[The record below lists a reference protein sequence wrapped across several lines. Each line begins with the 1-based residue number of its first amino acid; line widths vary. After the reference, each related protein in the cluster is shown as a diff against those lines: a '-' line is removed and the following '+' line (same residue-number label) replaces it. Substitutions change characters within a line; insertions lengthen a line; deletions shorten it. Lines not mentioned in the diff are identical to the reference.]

1 LLVVAKGYLGPA
13 AQQFLSAELRT
24 LGVNANTITTAE
36 VKALSDSVRGHAIR
50 LMGVE
55 KANHLADAI
64 AQCQGPQSKK
74 IGHKLAADA
83 AQKLL
88 DQGKLRQAEKAYLD
102 LVQKHGEAEAY
113 IGLARTQIA
122 LEDGAAALN
131 SLRDGAAKFARAGDR
146 ATAISLLAEAVQL
159 VPEDLSAHRRLA
171 AALANQG
178 DMFGAVEEYE
188 RFVDVALRAGDS
200 RRALL
205 ELAYGRE
212 TLGDL
217 PALAALVDKVTGV
230 HSRVDAPQPAARKAS
245 LVHHSPAASSTPVPP
260 PPTSTL
266 RVESS
271 REAPSTLPVAAKHE
285 YQPEPTVEI
294 AEEETI
300 DLRLVALGIDPRLSA
315 IAADPRLSALTAPPQ
330 AETPEPEARVEPI
343 IAEPEIES
351 IAPDPRVV
359 AITAEPRLEPIA
371 ADPRLEIL
379 DLLNSVPLAIH
390 EPAIVETPVIAETP
404 LIAKAPVVVDRIETP
419 KEAKQAKQRAE
430 KAERAE
436 RAARAKAEK
445 IEAALEQKPAPR
457 TRPDASH
464 TAVILSG
471 ARTVT
476 HTDHADLEAPVDLLA
491 RAGFTTAKKVARPR
505 ITVDQQLSALPAM
518 GSGLDGAAVAA
529 SRAALLT
536 GARDSR
542 ATDAVLDA
550 ARRLLA
556 LGKLQSASDV
566 LLDYIAHG
574 FTDREAQRLL
584 IEVNCA
590 LDRRDVAKEK
600 CDLLSRAYRLDGR
613 GDVAEDVERLAK
625 IL

>member
-1 LLVVAKGYLGPA
+1 VAKGYLGPA
-13 AQQFLSAELRT
+13 AQQFLSTELHS
-24 LGVNANTITTAE
+24 LGVNANTITPAE

-74 IGHKLAADA
+74 TAHKLAADA
-83 AQKLL
+83 AQKLF
-88 DQGKLRQAEKAYLD
+88 DQGKLRQAEKAYLE

-113 IGLARTQIA
+113 VGLARAQVA

-217 PALAALVDKVTGV
+217 PGLAALVDKVTGV

-266 RVESS
+266 RVERS
-271 REAPSTLPVAAKHE
+271 REAPSTLPVTA
-285 YQPEPTVEI
+285 Q
-294 AEEETI
+294 
-300 DLRLVALGIDPRLSA
+300 IDPRLEALGLDPRLSV
-315 IAADPRLSALTAPPQ
+315 IAADPRLSAIG
-330 AETPEPEARVEPI
+330 AEPRAEVVAPEPRIDLVAPQPRVEMLTPQPRVEVVTP
-343 IAEPEIES
+343 A
-351 IAPDPRVV
+351 PRVV
-359 AITAEPRLEPIA
+359 PIA
-371 ADPRLEIL
+371 ARPVEAITVDPRLEIL
-379 DLLNSVPLAIH
+379 DLLKAAPLVV
-390 EPAIVETPVIAETP
+390 EKPIVAE
-404 LIAKAPVVVDRIETP
+404 KQETP
-419 KEAKQAKQRAE
+419 KEAKQAKQKAE
-430 KAERAE
+430 KAEKAE
-436 RAARAKAEK
+436 KAAKAKAEK
-445 IEAALEQKPAPR
+445 MEAALEQKPAPR

-491 RAGFTTAKKVARPR
+491 RAGFTTPRKPARPK
-505 ITVDQQLSALPAM
+505 IPIDQQLSALPAM

-536 GARDSR
+536 GGARRARDGR
-542 ATDAVLDA
+542 R
-550 ARRLLA
+550 ARRGA
-556 LGKLQSASDV
+556 APPRARQAPVGV
-566 LLDYIAHG
+566 G
-574 FTDREAQRLL
+574 CPPRLHRPRL
-584 IEVNCA
+584 HRPRGA
-590 LDRRDVAKEK
+590 APSHRSGL
-600 CDLLSRAYRLDGR
+600 RARSP
-613 GDVAEDVERLAK
+613 
-625 IL
+625 

>member
-1 LLVVAKGYLGPA
+1 
-13 AQQFLSAELRT
+13 
-24 LGVNANTITTAE
+24 VNANTITPGE

-74 IGHKLAADA
+74 TGHKLAADA
-83 AQKLL
+83 AQKLF
-88 DQGKLRQAEKAYLD
+88 DQGKLRQAEKAYLE

-113 IGLARTQIA
+113 VGLARAQVA

-217 PALAALVDKVTGV
+217 PGLAALVDKVTGV

-266 RVESS
+266 RVERS
-271 REAPSTLPVAAKHE
+271 REAPSTLPVSA
-285 YQPEPTVEI
+285 Q
-294 AEEETI
+294 I
-300 DLRLVALGIDPRLSA
+300 DPRLEALGLDPRLSA
-315 IAADPRLSALTAPPQ
+315 IAADPRLSAIGAEPRIEVVAPEPRIEVLTPQPRVEVVTPTPRVEITAPP
-330 AETPEPEARVEPI
+330 VE
-343 IAEPEIES
+343 
-351 IAPDPRVV
+351 
-359 AITAEPRLEPIA
+359 AITV
-371 ADPRLEIL
+371 DPRLEIL
-379 DLLNSVPLAIH
+379 DLLKA
-390 EPAIVETPVIAETP
+390 
-404 LIAKAPVVVDRIETP
+404 APVVVDKPIVVEKLETP
-419 KEAKQAKQRAE
+419 KEAKQARQKAE
-430 KAERAE
+430 KAEKAE
-436 RAARAKAEK
+436 KAAKAKAEK
-445 IEAALEQKPAPR
+445 MEAALEQKPAPR

-491 RAGFTTAKKVARPR
+491 RAGFTTPRKAARPK

-584 IEVNCA
+584 IEVDCA

>member
-1 LLVVAKGYLGPA
+1 
-13 AQQFLSAELRT
+13 
-24 LGVNANTITTAE
+24 VNANTITPGE

-74 IGHKLAADA
+74 TGHKLAADA
-83 AQKLL
+83 AQKLF
-88 DQGKLRQAEKAYLD
+88 DQGKLRQAEKAYLE

-113 IGLARTQIA
+113 VGLARAQVA

-217 PALAALVDKVTGV
+217 PGLAALVDKVTGV

-266 RVESS
+266 RVERS
-271 REAPSTLPVAAKHE
+271 REAPSTLPVSA
-285 YQPEPTVEI
+285 Q
-294 AEEETI
+294 I
-300 DLRLVALGIDPRLSA
+300 DPRLEALGLDPRLSA
-315 IAADPRLSALTAPPQ
+315 IGSDPRLSAIGAEPRIEVVAPEPRIEVLTPQPRVEVVTPAPRVEITAPP
-330 AETPEPEARVEPI
+330 VE
-343 IAEPEIES
+343 
-351 IAPDPRVV
+351 
-359 AITAEPRLEPIA
+359 AITV
-371 ADPRLEIL
+371 DPRLEIL
-379 DLLNSVPLAIH
+379 DLLKA
-390 EPAIVETPVIAETP
+390 
-404 LIAKAPVVVDRIETP
+404 APVVVDKPIVVEKLETP
-419 KEAKQAKQRAE
+419 KEAKQARQKAEKAE
-430 KAERAE
+430 KAERA
-436 RAARAKAEK
+436 AKAKAEK

-491 RAGFTTAKKVARPR
+491 RAGFTTPRKAARPK

-584 IEVNCA
+584 IEVDCA

>member
-1 LLVVAKGYLGPA
+1 
-13 AQQFLSAELRT
+13 
-24 LGVNANTITTAE
+24 VNANTVTPTD

-64 AQCQGPQSKK
+64 AQCQGPQAKK
-74 IGHKLAADA
+74 TGHKLAADA
-83 AQKLL
+83 AQKLF
-88 DQGKLRQAEKAYLD
+88 DQGKLRHAERAYLE

-113 IGLARTQIA
+113 VGLARAQVA
-122 LEDGAAALN
+122 LEDGPAALN
-131 SLRDGAAKFARAGDR
+131 SLRDGAARFARAGDR

-178 DMFGAVEEYE
+178 DMLGAVEEYE

-217 PALAALVDKVTGV
+217 PGLAVLVDKVTGV

-266 RVESS
+266 RVERS
-271 REAPSTLPVAAKHE
+271 REAPPTQPVAA
-285 YQPEPTVEI
+285 T
-294 AEEETI
+294 
-300 DLRLVALGIDPRLSA
+300 IDPRLEA
-315 IAADPRLSALTAPPQ
+315 LGILPPLSA
-330 AETPEPEARVEPI
+330 V
-343 IAEPEIES
+343 
-351 IAPDPRVV
+351 APDPRLNAIGAELRIEALTPPPHIEAIAVPPQIEV
-359 AITAEPRLEPIA
+359 ITPDPRVAAITIEPRVERIA

-379 DLLNSVPLAIH
+379 NLLNS
-390 EPAIVETPVIAETP
+390 TPVVADKPIVAYR
-404 LIAKAPVVVDRIETP
+404 PVFTEKPIVVDKPETP
-419 KEAKQAKQRAE
+419 KETRQARQKAE
-430 KAERAE
+430 KAEKAE
-436 RAARAKAEK
+436 KAAKAKAEK

-476 HTDHADLEAPVDLLA
+476 HTDHADLETPVDLLA
-491 RAGFTTAKKVARPR
+491 RAGFTTPRKPARPK

-518 GSGLDGAAVAA
+518 GSGLDGAAIAA

-574 FTDREAQRLL
+574 FADREAQRLL
-584 IEVNCA
+584 IEVDCA